1 MSGKD
6 NFNEYE
12 WPIETYCTGSMDQ
25 LKKRQFAL
33 TMFASSPV
41 IKDKAKI
48 LQGTCLWEVSNV
60 LNRRKP
66 KIKILYLCPEWC
78 SLKPIIEIRFILLSI
93 VLNILLSAL
102 HILCGCVEYDL
113 IMDYKLLNMYSVLS
127 NFQDCKNGG
136 KTEQSDLILLTWR
149 KWWANNASK

>member
-48 LQGTCLWEVSNV
+48 LQGTCL
-60 LNRRKP
+60 
-66 KIKILYLCPEWC
+66 
-78 SLKPIIEIRFILLSI
+78 
-93 VLNILLSAL
+93 
-102 HILCGCVEYDL
+102 
-113 IMDYKLLNMYSVLS
+113 
-127 NFQDCKNGG
+127 
-136 KTEQSDLILLTWR
+136 
-149 KWWANNASK
+149 